1 MRVLWLP
8 NLLGRDLNG
17 DFNEIQKL
25 YDEQSFSYCDLLNG
39 DHITLDGEDPFLF
52 HPMLFGRDYSAK
64 MERSKIDND
73 RPSSLFRR
81 TKIKIRKRFEKS

>member
-1 MRVLWLP
+1 MKYK
-8 NLLGRDLNG
+8 N
-17 DFNEIQKL
+17 FMM
-25 YDEQSFSYCDLLNG
+25 SLLNG

-52 HPMLFGRDYSAK
+52 HPVLFGRDYSAK

-81 TKIKIRKRFEKS
+81 TKIKIRKRFEKW